1 MKITIEHESFTASTT
16 SLIVAERL
24 LETIRILQN
33 KPKTAIEVFKDI
45 PIYQDISECPK
56 PQKDIFDTTD
66 TDDVPKNLLKSPTS
80 KFNPDWCEHK
90 IDLRKQKIVRYSNP
104 CSTLHG
110 HNGGKVWQTELW
122 IEINGEIDTCDCEYA
137 DLDKLHEELDAIV
150 NQKTVF
156 SPKPKTEKTVNKTE
170 KNKPACSLARLQ
182 EVADVFNRGCDNKQV
197 AEILGLSGASVSK
210 YKTDCRKAGLLK

>member
-1 MKITIEHESFTASTT
+1 MKITIEHETFTASTT

-24 LETIRILQN
+24 LETIHVLER
-33 KPKTAIEVFKDI
+33 KPKTAMETFKDL

-56 PQKDIFDTTD
+56 PKDIFDTKD
-66 TDDVPKNLLKSPTS
+66 TDDVPKELLKSPTP

-104 CSTLHG
+104 CSILRG

-122 IEINGEIDTCDCEYA
+122 IETKGNVSTCDCEYA
-137 DLDKLHEELDAIV
+137 DLDKLKQELDAIITE
-150 NQKTVF
+150 KFTI
-156 SPKPKTEKTVNKTE
+156 PKTEKT
-170 KNKPACSLARLQ
+170 KPACSLKRLQ
-182 EVADVFNRGCDNKQV
+182 EVADIFNRGCDNKQV

>member
-33 KPKTAIEVFKDI
+33 KPKPQQDLQI
-45 PIYQDISECPK
+45 PLGKPDVISVPKQDI
-56 PQKDIFDTTD
+56 FNTTD
-66 TDDVPKNLLKSPTS
+66 IDDVPKELLKSPTS

-122 IEINGEIDTCDCEYA
+122 IETNGEIDTCDCEYA